1 MGMYGIHEIGWKYYN
16 AAGMLVGDRSFRI
29 FMDSPSC
36 NSPAMRVKQV
46 VAEPVMHYTSDA
58 KVEIGGALLNTLYG
72 GGEGTGDILEDNDSL
87 KCLYR
92 L

>member
-1 MGMYGIHEIGWKYYN
+1 
-16 AAGMLVGDRSFRI
+16 MLVGDRDFRI
-29 FMDSPSC
+29 FMDSAAC